1 MVINGDLLESAT
13 PVGVFMRKGITAIA
27 VVLGTALA
35 LSGCNEK
42 AQQQVGAPPTPEVGF
57 VTVHAQRVDITNE
70 LPGRT
75 VPSLIAEVR
84 PQVSGII
91 QKRAFTEG
99 SEVKA
104 GDLLYQIDPAPYQ
117 AAYDSSVAALARANA
132 GLISAQAKAKRYDE
146 LSNRSVVSQQDL
158 ETAVAA
164 SEQAKADVA
173 SAQASLEAAKIN
185 LGNTK
190 LTAPINGR
198 IGVSSLTQGA
208 LVTANQTNALA
219 TIQSLDPI
227 YVDVTQSSTEILK
240 LRRQIES
247 GQLQRQ
253 TGAIKAKLILEDGTT
268 YKEEGELHFTDVT
281 VGQSTGTVTLRAT
294 FANPDRILLP
304 GMFVRAI
311 VEVGSNPNAI
321 LVPQRGVSRDPRGQA
336 TALFVTSDN
345 KVEQRSIIVSQT
357 RGADWIVEKGIS
369 DGDRL
374 IVDGLQKIRAG
385 VAVKPVEVQAHLA
398 QSQPGD
404 GAAAKK
410 N

>member
-1 MVINGDLLESAT
+1 
-13 PVGVFMRKGITAIA
+13 MRKRTSAIA
-27 VVLGTALA
+27 VVFAATLA
-35 LSGCNEK
+35 LTGCNDK
-42 AQQQVGAPPTPEVGF
+42 AQQQAGAPPTPEVGF
-57 VTVHAQRVDITNE
+57 VTLHTQRIDITNE

-117 AAYDSSVAALARANA
+117 AAFDSSVAALARANA

-164 SEQAKADVA
+164 AEQAKADVA
-173 SAQASLEAAKIN
+173 SAQANLEAARIN
-185 LGNTK
+185 LGNTR
-190 LTAPINGR
+190 LTAPISGR

-240 LRRQIES
+240 LRRLIES

-253 TGAIKAKLILEDGTT
+253 PGAIKARLLLDDGTT

-321 LVPQRGVSRDPRGQA
+321 LVPQRGVSRDPRGLA
-336 TALFVTSDN
+336 TALFVTADN
-345 KVEQRSIIVSQT
+345 KVEQRTIVVSQT
-357 RGADWIVEKGIS
+357 RGPDWIVEKGVN

-385 VAVKPVEVQAHLA
+385 VTVKPVEVQAHLA
-398 QSQPGD
+398 ESQPGD

>member
-1 MVINGDLLESAT
+1 
-13 PVGVFMRKGITAIA
+13 MRKGIIA
-27 VVLGTALA
+27 LTVVFGTALA

-42 AQQQVGAPPTPEVGF
+42 AQQQAGAPPTPEVGF

-158 ETAVAA
+158 ETAVATA
-164 SEQAKADVA
+164 EQAKADVA
-173 SAQASLEAAKIN
+173 SAQANLEAAKIN
-185 LGNTK
+185 LGNTR
-190 LTAPINGR
+190 LTAPISGR

-253 TGAIKAKLILEDGTT
+253 PGAIKARLLLDDGTT

-311 VEVGSNPNAI
+311 VEVGTNPKAI
-321 LVPQRGVSRDPRGQA
+321 LAPQRGISRDPRGLA
-336 TALFVTSDN
+336 TALFVGADN
-345 KVEQRSIIVSQT
+345 KVEQRTVEVSQT
-357 RGADWIVEKGIS
+357 RGSDWIVEKGIS

-374 IVDGLQKIRAG
+374 IVDGLQKVRAG
-385 VAVKPVEVQAHLA
+385 VTVKPVEVKAHLA
-398 QSQPGD
+398 ESQPGD

>member
-1 MVINGDLLESAT
+1 
-13 PVGVFMRKGITAIA
+13 MRKATSAIA
-27 VVLGTALA
+27 VLVGATLALA
-35 LSGCNEK
+35 GCNDK
-42 AQQQVGAPPTPEVGF
+42 AQQQAGAPPAPEVGF
-57 VTVHAQRVDITNE
+57 VTVHTQRIDITNE

-132 GLISAQAKAKRYDE
+132 GIISAQAKAKRYEE
-146 LSNRSVVSQQDL
+146 LSTRSVVSQQDL
-158 ETAVAA
+158 ETAVAT

-173 SAQASLEAAKIN
+173 SAQANLEAAKIN

-190 LTAPINGR
+190 LTAPISGR

-253 TGAIKAKLILEDGTT
+253 PGEIKAKLILEDGTT
-268 YKEEGELHFTDVT
+268 YKQEGELHFTDVT

-311 VEVGSNPNAI
+311 VEVGSNPNAV
-321 LVPQRGVSRDPRGQA
+321 LVPQRGVSRDPRGLA
-336 TALFVTSDN
+336 TALFVTADN
-345 KVEQRSIIVSQT
+345 KVEQRTIVVSQT
-357 RGADWIVEKGIS
+357 RGADWIVEKGIA

-374 IVDGLQKIRAG
+374 IVDGLQKVRAG
-385 VAVKPVEVQAHLA
+385 VTVKPVEVDAHLA
-398 QSQPGD
+398 SSQPGD